1 MGAERAERKQRDRD
15 PRSDVAPTQA
25 ERPVAAFAASTRRSM
40 SEVGT
45 FPAIAAALAEPVG
58 GERIRPRLEVGAVD
72 DPYEREAEATAD
84 DVMRR
89 LEPDTTRFDPPPVGR
104 VARAAEV
111 GAEGGEVSA
120 DLERQ
125 ISGSSGAPLPSDVRS
140 QMEGAFGADFSGVRV
155 HTDSPAAARIQARAF
170 THGTD
175 VHFAPGQFQPD
186 SSGGRHLLAHEL
198 THVVQQSSGVGR
210 RVHRLMWDQATFDE
224 RTSQAW
230 TTKSTAQKEIR
241 ALLAD
246 YHTRFPFGDLD
257 EATAKSAFDAVTRM
271 KLIADAYLAKNVKKV
286 DGAEIERRSRGNRI
300 AGMKEFSKNCDGELA
315 WLTQR
320 IDRGK
325 DDSDKFDAQA
335 ANLRVKEEAGVK
347 KITDHYEGDAQSC
360 FRKLGKLIEAAAPG
374 AGDSAGIALE
384 VQIPVTTGVT
394 VNLGFGAEV
403 ERGDSED
410 KYSKT
415 PVPAGT
421 AKPKVLPVE
430 VGFNVYAGV
439 GGNVGPA
446 AQVAGALGGYMRSRA
461 QTGADAA
468 ELLSYALFRRGR
480 SSSVIPREVV
490 NFMWGEGNADK
501 FGWQV
506 AELWSLGVERRILDS
521 MGTNA
526 DGEEINENFVES
538 GGFGK
543 ASAEVGLDKVAKLEF
558 EAEAYQGTRIDA
570 TSLKARKGGAG
581 MENRVSGSAPT
592 GAAGKMTQQSD
603 RRGVAQKDVGR
614 TTRGFRLSAAA
625 GNDML
630 SGGIEF
636 AMRWISDGA
645 HGKKT
650 YKLSE
655 ATLGGEFS
663 FTMPGDQII
672 GGGIGNLIPSLVEF
686 INRMIAN
693 ARSRAAKEE
702 GAAAGTLGNVGHSL
716 ESAAMSVAQLAT
728 AKENWAPPTKL
739 AEDSG
744 GFSSSTSYKIGV
756 EFDLTGPEFTITIS
770 QDKSSEIAKLAED
783 ISKTSS
789 GAAGVKFEM
798 TKSTRLLEIKLSG
811 GKPVLTWAG
820 GTTG

>member
-1 MGAERAERKQRDRD
+1 MGAERARREHPDHEGRAN
-15 PRSDVAPTQA
+15 SAPSVA
-25 ERPVAAFAASTRRSM
+25 ERPIAAVAASTRTGPPSAASVSRAAA
-40 SEVGT
+40 
-45 FPAIAAALAEPVG
+45 PAIAAALAEPIDGTRVQ
-58 GERIRPRLEVGAVD
+58 PRLEVGAVD
-72 DPYEREAEATAD
+72 DPAEREAEATAD
-84 DVMRR
+84 TVMRG
-89 LEPDTTRFDPPPVGR
+89 LEPGVSSFAPPTASR
-104 VARAAEV
+104 VSRATDV
-111 GAEGGEVSA
+111 GAEGGTVSS
-120 DLERQ
+120 DLERS
-125 ISGSSGAPLPSDVRS
+125 ISSSSGAPLPGGVRTR
-140 QMEGAFGADFSGVRV
+140 MEGAFGADFSGVRV
-155 HTDSPAAARIQARAF
+155 HADSPAASRIQARAF
-170 THGTD
+170 THGSD
-175 VHFAPGQFQPD
+175 VHFAPGQFQPG
-186 SSGGRHLLAHEL
+186 SPGGQHLLAHEL
-198 THVVQQSSGVGR
+198 THVVQQSGG
-210 RVHRLMWDQATFDE
+210 VHRLMWDQTTFDKQ
-224 RTSQAW
+224 TSQAW

-241 ALLAD
+241 TLLAD

-257 EATAKSAFDAVTRM
+257 ETTAKSAYDAVTRM
-271 KLIADAYLAKNVKKV
+271 KLIADAYLAKNVKTMA
-286 DGAEIERRSRGNRI
+286 DGEEIARGSRSDRI
-300 AGMKEFSKNCDGELA
+300 AGMKAFSQNCQGELN

-320 IDRGK
+320 LDRGK
-325 DDSDKFDAQA
+325 DATDKFDTGA
-335 ANLRVKEEAGVK
+335 ATMRVKDEAGVK
-347 KITDHYEGDAQSC
+347 KITDHYSGDAQSC

-403 ERGDSED
+403 ERGDSEA
-410 KYSKT
+410 KYAKAVT
-415 PVPAGT
+415 PPGT
-421 AKPKVLPVE
+421 TKPKVLPVE

-446 AQVAGALGGYMRSRA
+446 ASVAGTLGGYMRSRA
-461 QTGADAA
+461 QSGADAA

-480 SSSVIPREVV
+480 SSSAIPREVV

-506 AELWSLGVERRILDS
+506 AEAWSLGVEKRILDS

-526 DGEEINENFVES
+526 DGDEINENFVES

-543 ASAEVGLDKVAKLEF
+543 ASAEVGIDKVAKLEF

-581 MENRVSGSAPT
+581 MDNRESGRT
-592 GAAGKMTQQSD
+592 GRKMTKQAD

-614 TTRGFRLSAAA
+614 TTRGFRVSAAA

-630 SGGIEF
+630 SGRLEF

-663 FTMPGDQII
+663 FTMPGDQLV
-672 GGGIGNLIPSLVEF
+672 GGGIGNLMPTIVEF
-686 INRMIAN
+686 ANRMIAQ

-702 GAAAGTLGNVGHSL
+702 GTPPGTLGNVGHSL
-716 ESAAMSVAQLAT
+716 ETAAMSMAQLAT

-744 GFSSSTSYKIGV
+744 GFSSSTAYTIGL

-798 TKSTRLLEIKLSG
+798 TKSTRLLEIKFSS

-820 GTTG
+820 GTTGE